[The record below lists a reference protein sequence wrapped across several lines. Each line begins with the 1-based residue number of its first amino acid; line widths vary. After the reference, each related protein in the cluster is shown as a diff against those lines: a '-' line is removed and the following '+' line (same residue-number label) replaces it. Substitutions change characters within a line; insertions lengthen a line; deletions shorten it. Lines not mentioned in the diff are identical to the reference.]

1 MFRGRCSVS
10 TLENT
15 RTSPAREGLLG
26 GAGKP
31 HSQPELLCKL
41 TAQSAAGSRSQPGHQ
56 GCVQPAVAVRM
67 QMTSS
72 LSQKKG
78 QSELLRAFPEETLQT
93 LSRGRTVN
101 WMEGRLRWITS
112 QGYSFKIQ
120 NRNGGSTQELNPKLS
135 LNHAV
140 ITVKSK
146 PLTRAY

>member
-1 MFRGRCSVS
+1 MEVLFKISNNELVLRYFNKRNCEELLDYYVQRKVLRIHTG
-10 TLENT
+10 EHAHI
-15 RTSPAREGLLG
+15 TSKGGPAG

-101 WMEGRLRWITS
+101 
-112 QGYSFKIQ
+112 
-120 NRNGGSTQELNPKLS
+120 
-135 LNHAV
+135 
-140 ITVKSK
+140 
-146 PLTRAY
+146 